1 MKFSFSLILAL
12 SFSALPSLCVA
23 DVVSLSVSDGGAI
36 SATPGG
42 TTGWDFDLTSTD
54 SNDYIFF
61 VASGVLHRR
70 RHERLFEFIRY
81 LHRFSERGV
90 PFSGTRPVSP
100 YSTTASQTF
109 DPVNMLGLGSFA
121 VNADA
126 SVGDSV
132 SGTLVVSYE
141 ACDTDPNTVGCDNE
155 LSSGT
160 AEVSDALV
168 TVTGSTPEP
177 ATVELFSVSFLCLA
191 LRFLRRRPGR
201 FHGAGGAEK
210 AGSLELVVECEGAGY
225 CL

>member
-12 SFSALPSLCVA
+12 SLSALPSLCVA

-36 SATPGG
+36 SATPGR

-61 VASGVLHRR
+61 VASEFCTGAVTNDCSNSLGTYTDFLSAEYPLVVL
-70 RHERLFEFIRY
+70 
-81 LHRFSERGV
+81 G
-90 PFSGTRPVSP
+90 PSP

-126 SVGDSV
+126 SVGNSV

-141 ACDTDPNTVGCDNE
+141 VCDTDPNTVGCDNE
-155 LSSGT
+155 LYSGT
-160 AEVSDALV
+160 AEFSDALV